1 MYRQQFRREEFGYIA
16 ALSDGSIGTYAAG
29 AENALARWRE
39 AELAGHRLGKLPADA
54 RLRAPVFM
62 TVELTLRCNLTCSHC
77 YISAGD
83 ERENELSTG
92 EIKELLDRIRDF
104 GVFFVFLTGGE
115 PTMRADFAEILCHA
129 HDIGLDVN
137 VLTNATGFSRRLF
150 GSIPDTTTFVV
161 SVDGLDAHKKIRGNQ
176 SFAQVARRIAAARQ
190 AGFAVLTNAT
200 VNKVNLRDLAPLY
213 DWAER
218 ERIVL
223 VSLDLNNVGRANKNS
238 MFLFL
243 ESQDIPSYADFID
256 RKVEFDKILPELFE
270 ETFGGPRVYS
280 NPFYYSFAEECI
292 RATGQNYQGNFY
304 LYVAADGNVYPDN
317 FYAGEFLYPSGNAR
331 ELGLPQI
338 WDRARELVRDSNYT
352 SFNCSGCPIHENGYF
367 CDFRSAVMSMNLY
380 GTANECG
387 AYGIMKD
394 LVMLR
399 ERRQRAA
406 LGSGGAEL
414 LRLYDNF

>member
-1 MYRQQFRREEFGYIA
+1 VYRQQFRDEGFGYIV
-16 ALSDGSIGTYAAG
+16 ALSDGSIGAYAKSA
-29 AENALARWRE
+29 APAIAAWRE
-39 AELAGHRLGKLPADA
+39 AELPGHGLGQIPKDA
-54 RLRAPVFM
+54 RLRAPIFM
-62 TVELTLRCNLTCSHC
+62 TAELTLRCNLTCSHC

-92 EIKELLDRIRDF
+92 EIKELMDRIRDF

-115 PTMRADFAEILCHA
+115 PTLRADFAEILCHA
-129 HDIGLDVN
+129 HNIGLDVN

-161 SVDGLDAHKKIRGNQ
+161 SVDGIDAHKKIRGNQ
-176 SFAQVARRIAAARQ
+176 SFAQVARRISTARQ
-190 AGFAVLTNAT
+190 AGFPVLTNAT
-200 VNKVNLRDLAPLY
+200 VNKMNLHELATLY

-223 VSLDLNNVGRANKNS
+223 VSLDLNNVGRANENS
-238 MFLFL
+238 LFLFL
-243 ESQDIPSYADFID
+243 SSEDVPRYAAFID
-256 RKVEFDKILPELFE
+256 RKVEFDKILPKLFE
-270 ETFGGPRVYS
+270 ETFGGGRVYS

-292 RATGQNYQGNFY
+292 RATGQNYQGNYY
-304 LYVAADGNVYPDN
+304 LYVAANGDVYPDN
-317 FYAGEFLYPSGNAR
+317 FYAGECLYPSGNIR
-331 ELGLPQI
+331 ESGLEKI
-338 WDRARELVRDSNYT
+338 WGRARDLVRDSNYT

-387 AYGIMKD
+387 AYGIMKE
-394 LVMLR
+394 LVLLR
-399 ERRQRAA
+399 ERRQRTA
-406 LGSGGAEL
+406 LGSDGADL